1 MTAYSVC
8 SQPTENHS
16 ISVYSVYEKG
26 EHCENLLLLKNKI
39 KILKSAFFLTFACF
53 DFFHSTNSQLYFGFL
68 ATTTQQAIWSFRK
81 QNETSQD

>member
-26 EHCENLLLLKNKI
+26 EHRENLLLLKNKNI
-39 KILKSAFFLTFACF
+39 ESSILFNLCAL
-53 DFFHSTNSQLYFGFL
+53 
-68 ATTTQQAIWSFRK
+68 
-81 QNETSQD
+81 